1 MSRWIVFCFF
11 SLCSASVEVDEE
23 GGSGLVTFGEIFAS
37 WAVLVMLVLLIVV
50 LNYFERVRQPPV
62 PMLEKYT
69 KHLAVPPHVI
79 AKFED
84 MTLKGKAAIYT
95 WAIELPYVG
104 KMIKGADDM
113 KPLKHDTKIQKIPD
127 NDDSGQKEDYRDMI
141 IGAPLDEDG
150 GMSSPGSRTSPK
162 SPPLV
167 VVKTMIDDE
176 KQHK

>member
-1 MSRWIVFCFF
+1 MSRWFVFCVF
-11 SLCSASVEVDEE
+11 SLGSASVEPDEE
-23 GGSGLVTFGEIFAS
+23 GDSGLVTFGEIFAS
-37 WAVLVMLVLLIVV
+37 WAVLVMLVLLIFA

-69 KHLAVPPHVI
+69 KHLAVPAHVF

-84 MTLKGKAAIYT
+84 MTLKGKVAIYT

-104 KMIKGADDM
+104 KMIKGTDDM

-127 NDDSGQKEDYRDMI
+127 NDESGQKEDYRDMI

-167 VVKTMIDDE
+167 VVKTMIDDG
-176 KQHK
+176 KHHK